1 MGSEDTSIRI
11 KVDTW
16 RRLRSRK
23 GPGESFDDVINE
35 ILDEAGSPDA
45 EHLAD

>member
-16 RRLRSRK
+16 ERLRARK
-23 GPGESFDDVINE
+23 GPGESFNDVINDV
-35 ILDEAGSPDA
+35 LDIVEAEEQP
-45 EHLAD
+45 AD